1 MEGRYWDAPVTEHK
15 KQTIFFISN
24 TRFAYRMTENYL
36 MLLLPIKIFNSL
48 KRKLHSTQSEAF
60 QNSFFTRMC
69 CILKLLQ
76 QTYKRSNIVYDFQ
89 KNSSYNYV
97 CIILKAKFCLFYIW
111 VVDSV
116 IFLCP
121 YLSEM
126 ILQHKTFSLKIIE
139 LNGI

>member
-1 MEGRYWDAPVTEHK
+1 
-15 KQTIFFISN
+15 
-24 TRFAYRMTENYL
+24 MTKNYL

-60 QNSFFTRMC
+60 QNSFLRECVAFSNFHNKLIRGQILFT
-69 CILKLLQ
+69 IFK
-76 QTYKRSNIVYDFQ
+76 
-89 KNSSYNYV
+89 KNSSYSYV
-97 CIILKAKFCLFYIW
+97 CIILKAIFCLFYIW

-126 ILQHKTFSLKIIE
+126 IVQHKTFSLKIIE